1 MADTGIELLNGV
13 TCQAHVGS
21 TVTYAEAMARIMHV
35 PDPFTEIIKKDS
47 GHRVPTVME
56 FRTSG
61 DTMVSVLGS
70 GFIVC
75 ICAMSSDQAYELL
88 EEVAK
93 AITGDVKSMQA
104 TFRFTG
110 GRMVYRTGVPVDL
123 GVVATYPQACLPSSL
138 PHFQSIRVGP
148 GRRSV
153 RVFADGVLLVDV
165 GSSVDNMERG
175 LLAACDIVHASDG
188 DTNVE

>member
-1 MADTGIELLNGV
+1 MADTGIELISV
-13 TCQAHVGS
+13 TCTAYVGS
-21 TVTYAEAMARIMHV
+21 AVTYAEAMARITHV

-47 GHRVPTVME
+47 GHRIPTVME

-61 DTMVSVLGS
+61 DTKVSVLGS
-70 GFIVC
+70 GYMVC
-75 ICAMSSDQAYELL
+75 ICATSRDQAYELL

-93 AITGDVKSMQA
+93 AITGDVTSMRA

-110 GRMVYRTGVPVDL
+110 GNMVYRTGVPVDL
-123 GVVATYPQACLPSSL
+123 AVVATYPQACLPSGL

-153 RVFADGVLLVDV
+153 RVFPDGVLLVDV
-165 GSSVDNMERG
+165 GSSVDNMKRG
-175 LLAACDIVHASDG
+175 LLDACDIVHASDG